1 MPLTPPEVD
10 KTLETL
16 RAGEIDV
23 LGLLP
28 YSSNYVFL
36 ARLEHAGSE
45 ELAVYKPRRGETPLW
60 DFPEGTLAAR
70 EVAAFVVSEA
80 AGWNLVPPT
89 VLRDDAPMGP
99 GSFQQFIEHD
109 PERHFFTL
117 AEERFDDFRAF
128 AALDVVINN
137 ADRKGG
143 HILEDAERRLWGVD
157 HGLSFNLAPKLRTV
171 IWAFAGDAIDQTIR
185 RHLEALTLGFSTS
198 EGWGAELGRLLS
210 PAEARATVERATGL
224 LDEGIFPCPETSH
237 HLPWP
242 LV

>member
-157 HGLSFNLAPKLRTV
+157 HGLSFNLEPKLRTV

>member
-1 MPLTPPEVD
+1 MPLTPAELD
-10 KTLETL
+10 RTLETL
-16 RAGEIDV
+16 RAGQIDV

-36 ARLEHAGSE
+36 ARLEHEGND
-45 ELAVYKPRRGETPLW
+45 ELAVYKPRKGETPLW

-70 EVAAFVVSEA
+70 EVGAFVVSEA

-99 GSFQQFIEHD
+99 GSLQQFIEHD

-117 AEERFDDFRAF
+117 AEERFDDFRSF
-128 AALDVVINN
+128 AVLDAVINN

-143 HILEDAERRLWGVD
+143 HILEDARRRLWGVD

-171 IWAFAGDAIDQTIR
+171 IWAFAGDAVDKTNR
-185 RHLEALTLGFSTS
+185 RHLEALTLGFSKD
-198 EGWGAELGRLLS
+198 EGWGAEFGRLLS
-210 PAEARATVERATGL
+210 PAEARATFDRAADL
-224 LDEGIFPCPETSH
+224 LDTGTFPCPETPH

>member
-1 MPLTPPEVD
+1 MPLIPPEVD
-10 KTLETL
+10 KALETL

-171 IWAFAGDAIDQTIR
+171 IWAFAGDAIDRTIR
-185 RHLEALTLGFSTS
+185 RHLEALTLAFSTS

>member
-171 IWAFAGDAIDQTIR
+171 IWAFAGDAIDHTIR